1 MRFPLSAIALAAV
14 FAAAPVCAATL
25 ISTPGAPDPGPFSGQ
40 RAVVTFDAPN
50 AAGFTWASMPAVRTG
65 TRQGTA
71 AAPAGVANMFGFVS
85 GSNNRPG
92 VARLNTRALRSLSL
106 YWGSVDAYNSVRL
119 FGQSGNLLA
128 SFSGSQLPFSNGDQ
142 LLARTNRR
150 VGFVAAPNAFIHAV
164 EFRST
169 GVAFEFDTIAAN
181 AVPEPAS
188 WLMLI
193 AGFGMVGAV
202 ARRREQRA
210 TGLAAA
216 VAA

>member
-1 MRFPLSAIALAAV
+1 MRFSLSAFALAAII
-14 FAAAPVCAATL
+14 AAVPASAATL
-25 ISTPGAPDPGPFSGQ
+25 ISAPGAPDPGPFSGET
-40 RAVVTFDAPN
+40 AVVTFDAPN
-50 AAGFTWASMPAVRTG
+50 AAGFTWARLPTMRTG
-65 TRQGTA
+65 TVQGTA
-71 AAPAGVANMFGFVS
+71 AAPAGVTNMFGFVS
-85 GSNNRPG
+85 GSNAHPG
-92 VARLNTRALRSLSL
+92 VMRLNTRAIRSLSL
-106 YWGSVDAYNSVRL
+106 YWGSVDAYNSVSL
-119 FGQSGNLLA
+119 FGATNNLLA
-128 SFSGSQLPFSNGDQ
+128 TFTGSQLPFSNGDQ

-150 VGFVAAPNAFIHAV
+150 VGFVAAPDAFIHAV

-202 ARRREQRA
+202 ARRRQQYGRV
-210 TGLAAA
+210 